1 MAEVTLTIMTVASPI
16 PTGTGGANPYTP
28 YSGNFGPI
36 TLDDPQLGT
45 ITLTDDDP
53 NFQNARLT
61 PGETDQRLVSETV
74 LGSGSYAQT
83 LPAGTQLSAFSGS
96 VLVGNGGVYHVMFPR
111 ISTATSYGDPLGG
124 KTVVIIL
131 PQPVTDENGDT
142 VLVPFDPAQTYYWTK
157 NYNFGGTD
165 PNQPYSYAPL
175 DVDCFAT
182 GTRIAMADGRHLP
195 VERLRAGDLVATR
208 DNGAQ
213 PVAWVG
219 GTHVGPM
226 RLDLQPNLRPIRI
239 ARGALGGGLPER
251 DLVVSPQHRMLV
263 RSRIAGRMF
272 GSDEALVAA
281 KHLASLPGFAVE
293 NPAQGVGYWHLL
305 FSDHQIVR
313 ANGAWA
319 ESLFT
324 GPQAMAGLGA
334 AARREILALFPQLA
348 GGVLMAPGAR
358 QLLTGREGRGLAR
371 RLEKN
376 EKPVFADG

>member
-1 MAEVTLTIMTVASPI
+1 MAEVTLTIMTVDSPI

-28 YSGNFGPI
+28 FSGFFGAI
-36 TLDDPQLGT
+36 NLDNPQMGT

-53 NFQNARLT
+53 NFENARLT
-61 PGETDQRLVSETV
+61 PSETDQRLVSETV
-74 LGSGSYAQT
+74 LGTGSYAQT

-111 ISTATSYGDPLGG
+111 ISTASSYGDPLGG

-157 NYNFGGTD
+157 NYNFSSSAPAQTFT
-165 PNQPYSYAPL
+165 YAPL
-175 DVDCFAT
+175 EVDCFAT
-182 GTRIAMADGRHLP
+182 GTRIAMADGRWLP
-195 VERLRAGDLVATR
+195 VQRLRAGDLVATR
-208 DNGAQ
+208 DGGPQ
-213 PVAWVG
+213 PVAWIG
-219 GTHVGPM
+219 GTHVGAQ

-239 ARGALGGGLPER
+239 RKGALGGGLPER

-263 RSRIAGRMF
+263 RSRVADRMF

-281 KHLASLPGFAVE
+281 KHLATLPGFAVE
-293 NPAQGVGYWHLL
+293 NPVQGVGYWHVL
-305 FSDHQIVR
+305 FDSHQVLR

-334 AARREILALFPQLA
+334 AARREILALFPELDT
-348 GGVLMAPGAR
+348 GVPMAPGAR
-358 QLLTGREGRGLAR
+358 RLLTGREGRGLAR
-371 RLEKN
+371 RLVQN
-376 EKPVFADG
+376 EKPVFADS